1 MAYRPRRSARRTGYS
16 RRAAPASRSYR
27 ARPVRRSRSVSRR
40 TASRP
45 QTVRIVLEQAPAS
58 MVARAA
64 PDLSMIGKKEAD
76 KPQKAKF

>member
-1 MAYRPRRSARRTGYS
+1 M
-16 RRAAPASRSYR
+16 
-27 ARPVRRSRSVSRR
+27 
-40 TASRP
+40 
-45 QTVRIVLEQAPAS
+45 RIVLEQAPAS